1 MSQTVAD
8 EPGEDLVAQARKD
21 RATRK
26 GPFAR
31 LALFL
36 RQVIGELKKVVTPTR
51 RELIN
56 YTIVV
61 LVFVGIMMALVGG
74 LDWAFGWVVV
84 FIFGDPTAS
93 TAVG

>member
-8 EPGEDLVAQARKD
+8 EPGEDLVAQARQD
-21 RATRK
+21 RASRK

-31 LALFL
+31 MALFI
-36 RQVIGELKKVVTPTR
+36 RQVVGELKKVVTPTR

-61 LVFVGIMMALVGG
+61 LVFVAIMMALVGG
-74 LDWAFGWVVV
+74 LDWVFGWIVV
-84 FIFGDPTAS
+84 FLFGDPAAS
-93 TAVG
+93 TGIG

>member
-8 EPGEDLVAQARKD
+8 EPGEDLVAQARQD

-61 LVFVGIMMALVGG
+61 LVFVAIMMAIVGG
-74 LDWAFGWVVV
+74 LDWVFGWIVV
-84 FIFGDPTAS
+84 FLFGDPAAS
-93 TAVG
+93 TAIG